1 MNEAENFDDDMN
13 SMMAEIQNS
22 FPAAIPLPT
31 DVSTRYKQAED
42 TFYEQMRETQFILS
56 GMLQSAESKD
66 IRAMAAVSKDL
77 LNNYNETVRL
87 RKLSEIESG
96 SYVPVSVISSYQK
109 DVFPAIAA
117 GIDNLR
123 MDILNHIAPATRP
136 EFEAAWK
143 IGYKKFVVAI
153 KEAADKLEGY
163 MEQARLEAT
172 GVSAKKQANNT
183 KSSDKMSERRKQT
196 AAAKRNK
203 KNN

>member
-1 MNEAENFDDDMN
+1 MSEENFDDDIN
-13 SMMAEIQNS
+13 SMLAEINAS
-22 FPAAIPLPT
+22 LPESSLIPT
-31 DVSTRYKQAED
+31 DVTTRYKQAED
-42 TFYEQMRETQFILS
+42 TFYEQMRETQSILS
-56 GMLQSAESKD
+56 GMLQTAESKD

-96 SYVPVSVISSYQK
+96 SYVPVSVISAYQK

-123 MDILNHIAPATRP
+123 MDITNNISPTFRS
-136 EFEAAWK
+136 EFVNAWNSS
-143 IGYKKFVVAI
+143 YKKFVVAI
-153 KEAADKLEGY
+153 KEAAEKLELY
-163 MEQARLEAT
+163 LEQAKMETT
-172 GVSAKKQANNT
+172 GMTT
-183 KSSDKMSERRKQT
+183 KAASNEKARDKMCERRRQT

>member
-1 MNEAENFDDDMN
+1 MSEENLDDDISAML
-13 SMMAEIQNS
+13 AEINAS
-22 FPAAIPLPT
+22 LPGHGLVPA
-31 DVSTRYKQAED
+31 DVTTRYKQAED
-42 TFYEQMRETQFILS
+42 TFYEQMRETQYILS

-96 SYVPVSVISSYQK
+96 SYVPVSVISAYQK

-123 MDILNHIAPATRP
+123 MDILNHIAPAARP

-143 IGYKKFVVAI
+143 TGYKKFVVAI

-163 MEQARLEAT
+163 MVQARLEAT
-172 GVSAKKQANNT
+172 GASAKNT